1 MSNKKIDTLVEDIYS
16 LFTSEEKVNVS
27 EDDLAVLA
35 EEITRSVSFA
45 LTESRKKKKTLRLSL
60 IGQPDRKI
68 WYNLNKE
75 DKEDGEGLKGNDYI
89 KFLYGNILESLL
101 VFLCKAAGHPVTD
114 QQKELK
120 IDGIVGHQDAKVD
133 NVLVDFKSA
142 SSFSF
147 KKFKEGAIFTDDPF
161 GYIAQLS
168 AYAHANNVKEAGF
181 VVIDKSSGE
190 IAYCPV
196 HHMEMINAEERIN
209 HLKKMV
215 KSPILPD
222 RCYDDIPDGK
232 SGNRRLAVG
241 CNFCEHKRDCWSD
254 ANGGAGLREFKYSN
268 GSKFLT
274 QVERT
279 PDVEEV
285 INF

>member
-27 EDDLAVLA
+27 EDDLTVLA

-133 NVLVDFKSA
+133 DVLVDFKSA

-222 RCYDDIPDGK
+222 RCYDDMPDGK

-241 CNFCEHKRDCWSD
+241 CIFCEHKRECWSS
-254 ANGGAGLREFKYSN
+254 ANGGKGLREFKYSN

-274 QVERT
+274 HVERT

>member
-27 EDDLAVLA
+27 EDDLTVLA

-133 NVLVDFKSA
+133 DVLVDFKSA

-232 SGNRRLAVG
+232 SGNRRLSVG
-241 CNFCEHKRDCWSD
+241 CNFCEYKRDCWSD

-279 PDVEEV
+279 PDVEELYA
-285 INF
+285 

>member
-1 MSNKKIDTLVEDIYS
+1 MNNKKIDTLVEDIYS
-16 LFTSEEKVNVS
+16 LFTSDEEVNVS
-27 EDDLAVLA
+27 PDDLSKLA
-35 EEITRSVSFA
+35 EEIVHSVSFA
-45 LTESRKKKKTLRLSL
+45 LKENHKKKKTLRLSL

-75 DKEDGEGLKGNDYI
+75 GESTEEGLKGNDYI
-89 KFLYGNILESLL
+89 KFLYGHILESLL
-101 VFLCKAAGHPVTD
+101 VFLCKSAGHPVTD

-120 IDGIVGHQDAKVD
+120 IGGVVGHQDARVD

-168 AYAHANNVKEAGF
+168 AYAQGNKVKEAGF

-190 IAYCPV
+190 ITYCPV

-232 SGNRRLAVG
+232 SGNRRLAIG
-241 CNFCEHKRDCWSD
+241 CVFCEHKHDCWSS
-254 ANGGAGLREFKYSN
+254 ANGGKGLRNFKYANS
-268 GSKFLT
+268 SKFLT
-274 QVERT
+274 HVERT
-279 PDVEEV
+279 PDVEE
-285 INF
+285 IYG

>member
-16 LFTSEEKVNVS
+16 LFTSEEKVDVS
-27 EDDLAVLA
+27 QDDLAVLA

-45 LTESRKKKKTLRLSL
+45 LTESRKQKKTLRLSL

-75 DKEDGEGLKGNDYI
+75 DREDGEGLKGNDYI

-101 VFLCKAAGHPVTD
+101 IFLCKAAGHSVTD

-120 IDGIVGHQDAKVD
+120 IEDIVGHQDARVD
-133 NVLVDFKSA
+133 DVLVDFKSA

-168 AYAHANNVKEAGF
+168 AYAHANKVKEAGF
-181 VVIDKSSGE
+181 VVIDKSNGE
-190 IAYCPV
+190 ITYCPV
-196 HHMEMINAEERIN
+196 HQMEMINAEERIN

-241 CNFCEHKRDCWSD
+241 CNFCEHKRECWSS

-274 QVERT
+274 HVERT
-279 PDVEEV
+279 PDVEELYA
-285 INF
+285 

>member
-27 EDDLAVLA
+27 EDDLTVLA

-133 NVLVDFKSA
+133 DVLVDFKSA

-222 RCYDDIPDGK
+222 RCYDDMPDGK
-232 SGNRRLAVG
+232 SGNRRLSVG
-241 CNFCEHKRDCWSD
+241 CNFCEYKRDCWSD

-279 PDVEEV
+279 PDVEELYA
-285 INF
+285 

>member
-1 MSNKKIDTLVEDIYS
+1 M
-16 LFTSEEKVNVS
+16 
-27 EDDLAVLA
+27 
-35 EEITRSVSFA
+35 
-45 LTESRKKKKTLRLSL
+45 
-60 IGQPDRKI
+60 
-68 WYNLNKE
+68 
-75 DKEDGEGLKGNDYI
+75 KGNDYI
-89 KFLYGNILESLL
+89 KFLYGHILESLL
-101 VFLCKAAGHPVTD
+101 VFLCKSAGHPVTD

-120 IDGIVGHQDAKVD
+120 IGGVVGHQDARVD

-168 AYAHANNVKEAGF
+168 AYAQANKVKEAGF

-190 IAYCPV
+190 ITYCPV

-232 SGNRRLAVG
+232 SGNRRLAIG
-241 CNFCEHKRDCWSD
+241 CVFCEHKHDCWSS
-254 ANGGAGLREFKYSN
+254 ANGGKGLRNFKYANS
-268 GSKFLT
+268 SKFLT
-274 QVERT
+274 HVERT
-279 PDVEEV
+279 PDVEE
-285 INF
+285 IYG

>member
-1 MSNKKIDTLVEDIYS
+1 MNNKKIDTLVEDIYS
-16 LFTSEEKVNVS
+16 LFTSDEEVNVS
-27 EDDLAVLA
+27 PDDLSKLA
-35 EEITRSVSFA
+35 EEIVHSVSFA
-45 LTESRKKKKTLRLSL
+45 LKENHKKKKTLRLSL

-75 DKEDGEGLKGNDYI
+75 GESTEEGLKGNDYI
-89 KFLYGNILESLL
+89 KFLYGHILESLL
-101 VFLCKAAGHPVTD
+101 VFLCKTAGHAVTD

-120 IDGIVGHQDAKVD
+120 IDGIVGHQDARVD

-168 AYAHANNVKEAGF
+168 AYAQANKVKEAGF

-190 IAYCPV
+190 ITYCPV

-232 SGNRRLAVG
+232 SGNRRLAIG
-241 CNFCEHKRDCWSD
+241 CVFCEHKHDCWSS
-254 ANGGAGLREFKYSN
+254 ANGGKGLRNFKYANS
-268 GSKFLT
+268 SKFLT
-274 QVERT
+274 HVERT
-279 PDVEEV
+279 PDVEE
-285 INF
+285 IYG

>member
-1 MSNKKIDTLVEDIYS
+1 MNNKKIDTLVEDIYS
-16 LFTSEEKVNVS
+16 LFTSEEEVDIS
-27 EDDLAVLA
+27 PDDLDILSQ
-35 EEITRSVSFA
+35 EIIQSVSSA
-45 LTESRKKKKTLRLSL
+45 LKENHKRKKTLRLSL
-60 IGQPDRKI
+60 IGHPDRKI

-75 DKEDGEGLKGNDYI
+75 GEGTEEGLKGNDYI
-89 KFLYGNILESLL
+89 KFLYGHILESLL
-101 VFLCKAAGHPVTD
+101 VFLCKSAGHPVTD

-120 IDGIVGHQDAKVD
+120 IGGVVGHQDARVD

-168 AYAHANNVKEAGF
+168 AYAQANKVKEAGF

-190 IAYCPV
+190 ITYCPV

-232 SGNRRLAVG
+232 SGNRRLAIG
-241 CNFCEHKRDCWSD
+241 CVFCEHKHDCWSS
-254 ANGGAGLREFKYSN
+254 ANGGKGLRNFKYANS
-268 GSKFLT
+268 SKFLT
-274 QVERT
+274 HVERT
-279 PDVEEV
+279 PDVEE
-285 INF
+285 IYG

>member
-168 AYAHANNVKEAGF
+168 AYAHANKVKEAGF
-181 VVIDKSSGE
+181 IVIDKSSGE

-222 RCYDDIPDGK
+222 RCYDDMPDGK

-241 CNFCEHKRDCWSD
+241 CIFCEHKRECWSS
-254 ANGGAGLREFKYSN
+254 ANGGKGLREFKYSN

-274 QVERT
+274 HVERT

>member
-254 ANGGAGLREFKYSN
+254 ANHGAGLREFKYSN

-279 PDVEEV
+279 PDVEELYA
-285 INF
+285 

>member
-1 MSNKKIDTLVEDIYS
+1 MNNKKIDTLVEDIYS
-16 LFTSEEKVNVS
+16 LFTSDEEVNVS
-27 EDDLAVLA
+27 PDDLSKLA
-35 EEITRSVSFA
+35 EEIVHSVSFA
-45 LTESRKKKKTLRLSL
+45 LKENHKKKKTLRLSL

-75 DKEDGEGLKGNDYI
+75 GESTEEGLKGNDYI
-89 KFLYGNILESLL
+89 KFLYGHILESLL
-101 VFLCKAAGHPVTD
+101 VFLCKSAGHPVTD

-120 IDGIVGHQDAKVD
+120 IGGVVGHQDARVD

-168 AYAHANNVKEAGF
+168 AYAQANKVKEAGF

-190 IAYCPV
+190 ITYCPV

-232 SGNRRLAVG
+232 SGNRRLAIG
-241 CNFCEHKRDCWSD
+241 CVFCEHKHDCWSS
-254 ANGGAGLREFKYSN
+254 ANGGKGLRNFKYANS
-268 GSKFLT
+268 SKFLT
-274 QVERT
+274 HVERT
-279 PDVEEV
+279 PDVEE
-285 INF
+285 IYG

>member
-27 EDDLAVLA
+27 EDDLTVLA

-232 SGNRRLAVG
+232 SGNRRLSVG
-241 CNFCEHKRDCWSD
+241 CNFCEYKRDCWSD

-279 PDVEEV
+279 PDVEELYA
-285 INF
+285 

>member
-1 MSNKKIDTLVEDIYS
+1 MNNKKIDTLVEDIYS
-16 LFTSEEKVNVS
+16 LFTSDEEVNVS
-27 EDDLAVLA
+27 PDDLSKLA
-35 EEITRSVSFA
+35 EEIVHSVSFA
-45 LTESRKKKKTLRLSL
+45 LKENHKKKKTLRLSL
-60 IGQPDRKI
+60 IGHPDRKI

-75 DKEDGEGLKGNDYI
+75 GESTEEGLKGNDYI
-89 KFLYGNILESLL
+89 KFLYGHILESLL
-101 VFLCKAAGHPVTD
+101 VFLCKSAGHPVTD

-120 IDGIVGHQDAKVD
+120 IGGVVGHQDARVD

-168 AYAHANNVKEAGF
+168 AYAQANKVKEAGF

-190 IAYCPV
+190 ITYCPV

-241 CNFCEHKRDCWSD
+241 CVFCEHKHDCWSS
-254 ANGGAGLREFKYSN
+254 ANGGKGLRNFKYANS
-268 GSKFLT
+268 SKFLT
-274 QVERT
+274 HVERT
-279 PDVEEV
+279 PDVEE
-285 INF
+285 IYG

>member
-1 MSNKKIDTLVEDIYS
+1 M
-16 LFTSEEKVNVS
+16 
-27 EDDLAVLA
+27 
-35 EEITRSVSFA
+35 
-45 LTESRKKKKTLRLSL
+45 
-60 IGQPDRKI
+60 
-68 WYNLNKE
+68 
-75 DKEDGEGLKGNDYI
+75 KGNDYI

-120 IDGIVGHQDAKVD
+120 IEGIVGHQDARVD
-133 NVLVDFKSA
+133 DMLVDFKSA

-168 AYAHANNVKEAGF
+168 AYAHANKVKEAGF

-254 ANGGAGLREFKYSN
+254 ANNGAGLREFKYSN

-279 PDVEEV
+279 PDVEELYA
-285 INF
+285 

>member
-1 MSNKKIDTLVEDIYS
+1 MNNKKIDTLVEDIYS
-16 LFTSEEKVNVS
+16 LFTSDEEVNVS
-27 EDDLAVLA
+27 PDDLSKLA
-35 EEITRSVSFA
+35 EEIVHSVSFA
-45 LTESRKKKKTLRLSL
+45 LKENHKKKKTLRLSL

-75 DKEDGEGLKGNDYI
+75 GESTEEGLKGNDYI
-89 KFLYGNILESLL
+89 KFLYGHILESLL
-101 VFLCKAAGHPVTD
+101 VFLCKSAGHPVTD

-120 IDGIVGHQDAKVD
+120 IGGVVGHQDARVD
-133 NVLVDFKSA
+133 NVLVDFKSG

-168 AYAHANNVKEAGF
+168 AYAQANKVKEAGF

-190 IAYCPV
+190 ITYCPV

-232 SGNRRLAVG
+232 SGNRRLAIG
-241 CNFCEHKRDCWSD
+241 CVFCEHKHDCWSS
-254 ANGGAGLREFKYSN
+254 ANGGKGLRNFKYANS
-268 GSKFLT
+268 SKFLT
-274 QVERT
+274 HVERT
-279 PDVEEV
+279 PDVEE
-285 INF
+285 IYG

>member
-1 MSNKKIDTLVEDIYS
+1 MNNKKIDTLVEDIYS
-16 LFTSEEKVNVS
+16 LFTSDEEVNVS
-27 EDDLAVLA
+27 PDDLSKLA
-35 EEITRSVSFA
+35 EEIVHSVSFA
-45 LTESRKKKKTLRLSL
+45 LKENHKKKKTLRLSL

-75 DKEDGEGLKGNDYI
+75 GESTEEGLKGNDYI
-89 KFLYGNILESLL
+89 KFLYGHILESLL
-101 VFLCKAAGHPVTD
+101 VFLCKSAGHPVTD

-120 IDGIVGHQDAKVD
+120 IGGVVGHQDARVD

-168 AYAHANNVKEAGF
+168 AYAQANKVKEAGF

-190 IAYCPV
+190 ITYCPV

-241 CNFCEHKRDCWSD
+241 CVFCEHKHDCWSS
-254 ANGGAGLREFKYSN
+254 ANGGKGLRNFKYANS
-268 GSKFLT
+268 SKFLT
-274 QVERT
+274 HVERT
-279 PDVEEV
+279 PDVEE
-285 INF
+285 IYG

>member
-1 MSNKKIDTLVEDIYS
+1 MDNKKIDTLVEDIYS
-16 LFTSEEKVNVS
+16 LFTSEEEVDVS
-27 EDDLAVLA
+27 PDDLAILSQ
-35 EEITRSVSFA
+35 EIIHSVSSA
-45 LTESRKKKKTLRLSL
+45 IKENHKRKKTLRLSL
-60 IGQPDRKI
+60 IGHPDRKI

-75 DKEDGEGLKGNDYI
+75 GEGTEEGLKGNDYI
-89 KFLYGNILESLL
+89 KFLYGHILESLL
-101 VFLCKAAGHPVTD
+101 VFLCKSAGHPVTD

-120 IDGIVGHQDAKVD
+120 IGGVVGHQDARVD

-168 AYAHANNVKEAGF
+168 AYAQANKVKEAGF

-190 IAYCPV
+190 ITYCPV

-232 SGNRRLAVG
+232 SGNRRLAIG
-241 CNFCEHKRDCWSD
+241 CVFCEHKHDCWSS
-254 ANGGAGLREFKYSN
+254 ANGGKGLRNFKYANS
-268 GSKFLT
+268 SKFLT
-274 QVERT
+274 HVERT
-279 PDVEEV
+279 PDVEE
-285 INF
+285 IYG

>member
-16 LFTSEEKVNVS
+16 LFTSEEKVDVS
-27 EDDLAVLA
+27 QDDLAVLA

-45 LTESRKKKKTLRLSL
+45 LTESRKQKKTLRLSL

-75 DKEDGEGLKGNDYI
+75 DREDGEGLKGNDYI

-101 VFLCKAAGHPVTD
+101 IFLCKAAGHSVTD

-120 IDGIVGHQDAKVD
+120 IEDIVGHQDARVD
-133 NVLVDFKSA
+133 DVLVDFKSA

-168 AYAHANNVKEAGF
+168 AYAHANKVKEAGF
-181 VVIDKSSGE
+181 VVIDKSNGE
-190 IAYCPV
+190 ITYCPV
-196 HHMEMINAEERIN
+196 HQMEMINAEERIN
-209 HLKKMV
+209 T
-215 KSPILPD
+215 S
-222 RCYDDIPDGK
+222 
-232 SGNRRLAVG
+232 RR
-241 CNFCEHKRDCWSD
+241 WSSLLSYLI
-254 ANGGAGLREFKYSN
+254 GAMTI
-268 GSKFLT
+268 FLT
-274 QVERT
+274 ASLAIAVLLSAVIFVSINVSVGLVLMVVQGYENLNTRT
-279 PDVEEV
+279 VQSS
-285 INF
+285 

>member
-1 MSNKKIDTLVEDIYS
+1 MKSTTTLVKDMEEVLLGHGGWDKALSDVMANTISSQAVERFSKPQEPRGYLSMSS
-16 LFTSEEKVNVS
+16 LGTPCYRKLWYKINQTKSGEPLQASALLKFFFGDMIEE
-27 EDDLAVLA
+27 LA
-35 EEITRSVSFA
+35 
-45 LTESRKKKKTLRLSL
+45 
-60 IGQPDRKI
+60 
-68 WYNLNKE
+68 
-75 DKEDGEGLKGNDYI
+75 
-89 KFLYGNILESLL
+89 
-101 VFLCKAAGHPVTD
+101 LCIAQQAGHSVEG
-114 QQKELK
+114 QQ
-120 IDGIVGHQDAKVD
+120 DYMSAHGIKGRRDCVINGMTVD
-133 NVLVDFKSA
+133 VKSA
-142 SSFSF
+142 SPYSF
-147 KKFKEGAIFTDDPF
+147 KKFKEGAILTDDPF

-168 AYAHANNVKEAGF
+168 AYAHANKVKEAGF

-241 CNFCEHKRDCWSD
+241 CNFCEHKRHCWSD
-254 ANGGAGLREFKYSN
+254 ANNGAGLREFKYSN

-274 QVERT
+274 HVERT
-279 PDVEEV
+279 PDVEELYA
-285 INF
+285 

>member
-27 EDDLAVLA
+27 EDDLTVLA

-133 NVLVDFKSA
+133 DVLVDFKSA

-181 VVIDKSSGE
+181 IVIDKSSGE

-232 SGNRRLAVG
+232 SGNRRLSVG
-241 CNFCEHKRDCWSD
+241 CNFCEYKRDCWSD

-279 PDVEEV
+279 PDVEELYA
-285 INF
+285 

>member
-27 EDDLAVLA
+27 EDDLTVLA

-133 NVLVDFKSA
+133 DVLVDFKSA

-168 AYAHANNVKEAGF
+168 AYAHANKVKEAGF
-181 VVIDKSSGE
+181 IVIDKSSGE

-222 RCYDDIPDGK
+222 RCYDDMPDGK

-241 CNFCEHKRDCWSD
+241 CIFCEHKRECWSS
-254 ANGGAGLREFKYSN
+254 ANGGKGLREFKYSN

-274 QVERT
+274 HVERT

>member
-1 MSNKKIDTLVEDIYS
+1 MNNKKIDTLVEDIYS
-16 LFTSEEKVNVS
+16 LFTSDEEVNVS
-27 EDDLAVLA
+27 PDDLSKLA
-35 EEITRSVSFA
+35 EEIVHSVSFA
-45 LTESRKKKKTLRLSL
+45 LKENHKKKKTLRLSL

-75 DKEDGEGLKGNDYI
+75 GESTEEGLKGNDYI
-89 KFLYGNILESLL
+89 KFLYGHILESLL
-101 VFLCKAAGHPVTD
+101 VFLCKSAGHPVTD

-120 IDGIVGHQDAKVD
+120 IGGVVGHQDARVD

-168 AYAHANNVKEAGF
+168 AYAHANKVKEAGF

-190 IAYCPV
+190 ITYCPV

-232 SGNRRLAVG
+232 SGNRRLAIG
-241 CNFCEHKRDCWSD
+241 CVFCEHKHDCWSS
-254 ANGGAGLREFKYSN
+254 ANGGKGLRNFKYANS
-268 GSKFLT
+268 SKFLT
-274 QVERT
+274 HVERT
-279 PDVEEV
+279 PDVEE
-285 INF
+285 IYG

>member
-1 MSNKKIDTLVEDIYS
+1 MNNKKIDTLVEDIYS
-16 LFTSEEKVNVS
+16 LFTSDEEVNVS
-27 EDDLAVLA
+27 PDDLSKLA
-35 EEITRSVSFA
+35 EEIVHSVSFA
-45 LTESRKKKKTLRLSL
+45 LKENHKKKKTLRLSL

-75 DKEDGEGLKGNDYI
+75 GESTEEGLKGNDYI
-89 KFLYGNILESLL
+89 KFLYGHILESLL
-101 VFLCKAAGHPVTD
+101 VFLCKSAGHPVTD

-120 IDGIVGHQDAKVD
+120 IDGIVGHQDARVD

-168 AYAHANNVKEAGF
+168 AYAHANKVKEAGF

-190 IAYCPV
+190 ITYCPV

-232 SGNRRLAVG
+232 SGNRRLAIG
-241 CNFCEHKRDCWSD
+241 CVFCEHKHDCWSS
-254 ANGGAGLREFKYSN
+254 ANGGKGLRNFKYA
-268 GSKFLT
+268 
-274 QVERT
+274 
-279 PDVEEV
+279 
-285 INF
+285 